1 MCGISGVIADTN
13 SVNGAMFAEA
23 NNSMAHRG
31 PNDEGYIYSSDGRNF
46 ANARGVDSD
55 VAFEHLNYISEIEC
69 SKIIFGHR
77 RLSIIDLGTAGHQ
90 PMMMDNL
97 IISYNG
103 EIYNYVELKRELL
116 NLGYVFATD
125 TDTEVFLIA
134 FKHWGVDAFEKFN
147 GMWAAAIYDRKD
159 AKLILTRDR
168 FGIKPIYYMYENG
181 NLYFASELKFFKKL
195 GVRLKENEEAIYHYL
210 RHSITDYDETT
221 FFKEIYSVNPGE
233 YVTYRKKR
241 IETHRFW
248 SEKDFV
254 NVDTGEKSLKQTFEE
269 SVRLR
274 LRSDVPVGALLS
286 GGVDSSTIV
295 AAVANI
301 NGLKDFKTFSAV
313 FDDEDI
319 SERKYIEA
327 TGKKLKFDPKF
338 IYPNPQDLIENIDLL
353 IKVQE
358 QPFRSLSVL
367 SQFLIYRYV
376 SENSLIKVLLNGQG
390 ADEVFTGYSEH
401 YVFNILSDVCR
412 LRLRR
417 AMTNL
422 VRLKRSQNK
431 TYLKIIIWILRV
443 YLSSMYNNS
452 DKSGLYKRT
461 FKSKKIFRK
470 YKGLNFLKSKL
481 LHGIQVT
488 ALKEYLRYEDRNS
501 MFFGLESRLPFLDY
515 KMVQF
520 GFSLP
525 DEVLMVKGWTKMPI
539 RNLESSNLPHS
550 VSWRKDKAGFPSPQ
564 SIWQKT
570 ELLHHFDE
578 VFAEIGKEGLFDLLD
593 NEQIVIQYQKYR
605 DGTHDNWAFIWRI
618 YCLYKWKSHWLA
630 EGS

>member
-1 MCGISGVIADTN
+1 MCGISGVISNTLEAD
-13 SVNGAMFAEA
+13 GGKFAA
-23 NNSMAHRG
+23 GNNAMAHRG
-31 PNDEGYIYSSDGRNF
+31 PNDEGYLFSRDGIKFLAAKGIDSISSCDDF
-46 ANARGVDSD
+46 MP
-55 VAFEHLNYISEIEC
+55 IEEVVGA
-69 SKIIFGHR
+69 KVIFGHR
-77 RLSIIDLGTAGHQ
+77 RLSIIDIGPAGHQ
-90 PMMMDNL
+90 PIMINNL
-97 IISYNG
+97 ILTYNG
-103 EIYNYVELKRELL
+103 EIFNYLELRDELL
-116 NLGYVFATD
+116 SVGYSFETQ
-125 TDTEVFLIA
+125 TDTEVFLVA
-134 FKHWGVDAFEKFN
+134 FMHWGVDAFKRFN
-147 GMWAAAIYDRKD
+147 GMWAAAIYDCSNGD
-159 AKLILTRDR
+159 VILTRDR
-168 FGIKPIYYMYENG
+168 FGIKPIYYKLENDS
-181 NLYFASELKFFKKL
+181 LYFASELKFFKSI
-195 GVRLKENEEAIYHYL
+195 GVPLKENEEAIYHYV

-241 IETHRFW
+241 IESHRFW

-254 NVDTGEKSLKQTFEE
+254 NVDTDEKSLRQTFED

-327 TGKKLKFDPKF
+327 TGKKLKFDPNF

-390 ADEVFTGYSEH
+390 ADEVFTGYNEH

-417 AMTNL
+417 AITNL

-452 DKSGLYKRT
+452 DKSGVYKRT
-461 FKSKKIFRK
+461 FKSKKIFQK
-470 YKGLNFLKSKL
+470 YTGLSFLKSKL

-525 DEVLMVKGWTKMPI
+525 DEVLMVDGWTKMPI

-570 ELLHHFDE
+570 ELLHHFDK

-593 NEQIVIQYQKYR
+593 SEQIVSQYQKYR

-618 YCLYKWKSHWLA
+618 YCLYKWKNHWLV
-630 EGS
+630 EG